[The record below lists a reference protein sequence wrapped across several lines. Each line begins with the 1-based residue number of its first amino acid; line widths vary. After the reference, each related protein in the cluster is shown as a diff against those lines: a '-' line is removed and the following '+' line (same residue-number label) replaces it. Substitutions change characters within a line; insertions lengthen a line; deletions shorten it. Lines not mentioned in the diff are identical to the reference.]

1 MVSSSSTGPGTT
13 RIADAQ
19 LSLRYGTLGGG
30 NDEEYHPGGI
40 DYDGRHIG
48 MTICAVRGRVPRRA
62 VVRVDAW
69 SLRAETHFAY
79 GGCCGLGIWMV
90 MVMVYGYGYGW
101 SGGNGGVPGF
111 AAFAKPSEKIRS
123 PEFLH

>member
-79 GGCCGLGIWMV
+79 GGCGEGLRGRTSCW
-90 MVMVYGYGYGW
+90 
-101 SGGNGGVPGF
+101 
-111 AAFAKPSEKIRS
+111 R
-123 PEFLH
+123 